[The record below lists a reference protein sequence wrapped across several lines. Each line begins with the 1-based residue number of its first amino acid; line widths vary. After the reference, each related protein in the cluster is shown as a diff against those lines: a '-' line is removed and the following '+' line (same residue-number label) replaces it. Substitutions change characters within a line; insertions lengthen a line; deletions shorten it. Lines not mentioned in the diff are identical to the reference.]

1 MVVGIDGAVGL
12 WEISVAM
19 IHSLGEWVVVRPVR
33 KGESFRA
40 GCFVVALVVSLF
52 YYRESSKSI
61 CFIISKQNIL
71 GVKMFKS
78 NIKWLMDKKNI
89 TMRQMTAKTGLSSS
103 TLAKARTDE
112 NIGECR
118 LSTLA
123 RIGSALGVKTKKLYE
138 EMDALTDE
146 NDSKL

>member
-1 MVVGIDGAVGL
+1 
-12 WEISVAM
+12 
-19 IHSLGEWVVVRPVR
+19 
-33 KGESFRA
+33 
-40 GCFVVALVVSLF
+40 
-52 YYRESSKSI
+52 
-61 CFIISKQNIL
+61 
-71 GVKMFKS
+71 MFKS